1 MLGGGHKVYVSCLEV
16 LKKLATYNFWV
27 RKFNDKNMLFVCIQ
41 GLKTTKKLKRKYLEG
56 KKLEATYDSQVPSL
70 KCNKQCNRDVFRE
83 WNNLSKWWLIYLEAL
98 THEQMCGSG
107 YVS

>member
-16 LKKLATYNFWV
+16 LKKQATYNFWV

-41 GLKTTKKLKRKYLEG
+41 GLKTTKKLQRNYLEG
-56 KKLEATYDSQVPSL
+56 KKQEATYDSQVPSL

-83 WNNLSKWWLIYLEAL
+83 
-98 THEQMCGSG
+98 
-107 YVS
+107 